1 MDQKQTLV
9 GNFQV
14 EPDFQNVRPGHT
26 GEKVLIVQPNEY
38 DQEDFGNLLTDK
50 KNAWG
55 PLLIIVSL
63 FTAVQY
69 FAIMVTCLV
78 YAYKHENIDSVHY
91 MVVFGVMGCYAGL
104 IAYKNSARTYAMATF
119 VHAFYASISFSVG
132 YILVYCEITN
142 TKCALF
148 EIVADLFDFYAYYE
162 RSYYTYYN
170 RGAGCTSYLLL
181 GMIIM
186 LSNGITN
193 IFIAWFYH
201 SFGADSLSAL
211 KEEATTNGNEPTQYA
226 IKPVQQPTY
235 GKENQEAA
243 VDVEEATDCIMIG
256 CSIIVAVLE
265 VLLFILL
272 VRDCG
277 NRFRYL
283 QFPQLGY
290 HLLLGVLAGYSI
302 YIACMHAV
310 PVYHSAA
317 LVRTGQSMVMFV
329 MCFIS
334 LFHSAVKFTA
344 GFGHG
349 GNPEEGVEYFI
360 YGILAAIFACLYA
373 VVAYI

>member
-1 MDQKQTLV
+1 MD
-9 GNFQV
+9 
-14 EPDFQNVRPGHT
+14 R
-26 GEKVLIVQPNEY
+26 KVFA
-38 DQEDFGNLLTDK
+38 DD
-50 KNAWG
+50 
-55 PLLIIVSL
+55 LLIIIIV
-63 FTAVQY
+63 
-69 FAIMVTCLV
+69 
-78 YAYKHENIDSVHY
+78 
-91 MVVFGVMGCYAGL
+91 
-104 IAYKNSARTYAMATF
+104 
-119 VHAFYASISFSVG
+119 
-132 YILVYCEITN
+132 LVYCEITN

-148 EIVADLFDFYAYYE
+148 DIVADLFDFYAYYE

-235 GKENQEAA
+235 GKENQEAS

-334 LFHSAVKFTA
+334 LFHSAVKFTG

-349 GNPEEGVEYFI
+349 GDSIEGVEYFI

-373 VVAYI
+373 VVAYIYKEYDAKNGISTVVSLEFLNDDIKFNAAPNQVQYQGFDHAQLHQNENIDAAHIENTPHLSYDNTDDASLQTETLDYQQN